1 MLNDSPSECLCSV
14 INEPGCS
21 NHTCL
26 HFQFFSMCFKIR
38 NYQRQIFSIKCPT
51 AFVHEPLQNFVSTLE
66 FTPPLIMLCG
76 EFVLMSKLQVLLT
89 PFSNWVCGSVGKAQL
104 KCYHSS
110 AVTRVWCPSMGLTS
124 TGCFASVDILF
135 PKEVFHYHDTL
146 KNYNHLVLYNASDS
160 LLSFLFLQLFRRK
173 KSTN

>member
-1 MLNDSPSECLCSV
+1 MSRVVQITHAYTFNFSRCALRLGIIDGKYSV
-14 INEPGCS
+14 S
-21 NHTCL
+21 
-26 HFQFFSMCFKIR
+26 S
-38 NYQRQIFSIKCPT
+38 
-51 AFVHEPLQNFVSTLE
+51 VHESLQNFVSMLE

-76 EFVLMSKLQVLLT
+76 EFVLMSKPQVLLT
-89 PFSNWVCGSVGKAQL
+89 SFSNWVCGSVGKAQL
-104 KCYHSS
+104 KYYHSS

-124 TGCFASVDILF
+124 TGCFASVDILV

-173 KSTN
+173 KSTNQTSKSLKDGK